1 MKRNTLRA
9 WFHVHRWSSLVCT
22 LFLLLL
28 CVTGLPLIFWHEIL
42 HLTGGEPE
50 LAAAPAVA
58 RPASGDTLVA
68 SALQARPDDVP
79 LYVAWEE
86 DEPRVTYV
94 TTGPRPD
101 ATNDEMHVSVFD
113 ALTGQAIPAP
123 QFNEGIMWVFYRL
136 HTDLYAGLPGLLFM
150 GLMGLLLVL
159 AIVSGVVLYAPYMR
173 KLPFG
178 VLRGGQRRLAWL
190 DWHNLTGIVTLGGLS
205 VVGVTGVIN
214 TLEQPLVA
222 LWQQQHVAHVLEE
235 PAGTV
240 PPRRPQA
247 SLQAAIDAAQARY
260 PDAIPSW
267 VAFPGTGFSGNGHYG
282 VMLRGDTPLTARLIT
297 PVFANA
303 TTGQLAGSVTQPA
316 WMQALLLSQ
325 PLHFGD
331 YAGLPLKLL
340 WALLDIVAIVVLASG
355 LVLFVRRGSR
365 AQLEARI
372 DARMEL
378 AR

>member
-1 MKRNTLRA
+1 MTRNTLRA

-50 LAAAPAVA
+50 LPAASAQAAPASV
-58 RPASGDTLVA
+58 DTLVA
-68 SALQARPDDVP
+68 QALQERPRDVP
-79 LYVAWEE
+79 LYVAWDE

-101 ATNDEMHVSVFD
+101 ASNDEMHVSVFD
-113 ALTGQAIPAP
+113 ALTGRAIPAP

-150 GLMGLLLVL
+150 GLMGLLLVV

-178 VLRGGQRRLAWL
+178 VLRGGRRRLAWL
-190 DWHNLTGIVTLGGLS
+190 DWHNLTGIVTLAWLS
-205 VVGVTGVIN
+205 VVGITGVIN

-222 LWQQQHVAHVLEE
+222 LWQQRHVSHVLEE
-235 PAGTV
+235 PANAT

-247 SLQAAIDAAQARY
+247 PLQAAIDAAQARH

-267 VAFPGTGFSGNGHYG
+267 VAFPGTGYSGNRHYG
-282 VMLRGDTPLTARLIT
+282 VMLRGDTPLTARLLT
-297 PVFANA
+297 PVFVNVD
-303 TTGQLAGSVTQPA
+303 TGRLAGSVSQPA

-365 AQLEARI
+365 AQVEARI
-372 DARMEL
+372 DAHMEL

>member
-9 WFHVHRWSSLVCT
+9 WFQVHRWSSLVCT

-28 CVTGLPLIFWHEIL
+28 CVTGLPLIFWHEIA

-50 LAAAPAVA
+50 LPAASANATPV
-58 RPASGDTLVA
+58 SVDTLV
-68 SALQARPDDVP
+68 SRALRARPGDVP
-79 LYVAWEE
+79 LFVSWEE

-101 ATNDEMHVSVFD
+101 ASNDEMHVSTFD
-113 ALTGQAIPAP
+113 ALTGAAIPAP

-159 AIVSGVVLYAPYMR
+159 AVVSGVVLYAPYMR

-190 DWHNLTGIVTLGGLS
+190 DWHNLTGIVTLAWLS
-205 VVGVTGVIN
+205 VVGLTGVIN
-214 TLEQPLVA
+214 TLEQPLVG
-222 LWQQQHVAHVLEE
+222 LWQQRHVAQVLQE
-235 PAGTV
+235 PPGVAA
-240 PPRRPQA
+240 PRRPAA
-247 SLQAAIDAAQARY
+247 SLQAAIEAAHARH

-267 VAFPGTGFSGNGHYG
+267 VGFPGTGYSGSQHYG
-282 VMLRGDTPLTARLIT
+282 VFLRGDTPLTARLVT
-297 PVFANA
+297 PVFAHA
-303 TTGQLAGSVTQPA
+303 TTGKRAGSVTQPV

-331 YAGLPLKLL
+331 YAGLPLKIL
-340 WALLDIVAIVVLASG
+340 WALLDLVAIVVLVSG

-365 AQLEARI
+365 AQIEARI
-372 DARMEL
+372 DARMEM

>member
-1 MKRNTLRA
+1 MKRSTLRT

-42 HLTGGEPE
+42 HLTGAEPE
-50 LAAAPAVA
+50 LP
-58 RPASGDTLVA
+58 VA
-68 SALQARPDDVP
+68 SAEAQPASVDALVAQALTKRPNDVP
-79 LYVAWEE
+79 LFVSWEE

-101 ATNDEMHVSVFD
+101 ATNDEMYVSTFD
-113 ALTGQAIPAP
+113 ALTGADIPAP

-159 AIVSGVVLYAPYMR
+159 AIVSGVVLYAPFMR

-178 VLRGGQRRLAWL
+178 VLRGGRRRLAWL
-190 DWHNLTGIVTLGGLS
+190 DWHNLTGIVTLGWLS
-205 VVGVTGVIN
+205 VVGITGVIN
-214 TLEQPLVA
+214 TLEQPLVG
-222 LWQQQHVAHVLEE
+222 LWQQQHVAQVLQE
-235 PAGTV
+235 PEHAT
-240 PPRRPQA
+240 PPRRPRA
-247 SLQAAIDAAQARY
+247 SLQAAIDAAQARH
-260 PDAIPSW
+260 PDDIPSW
-267 VAFPGTGFSGNGHYG
+267 VGFPGTGYSGNLHYG
-282 VMLRGDTPLTARLIT
+282 IFLRGDSPLTARLVT

-303 TTGQLAGSVTQPA
+303 DTGRLAGSVAQPA

-331 YAGLPLKLL
+331 YAGLPLKIL
-340 WALLDIVAIVVLASG
+340 WALLDVIAIVVLVSG
-355 LVLFVRRGSR
+355 VVLFVRRGSR
-365 AQLEARI
+365 AQIEARL

-378 AR
+378 VR

>member
-42 HLTGGEPE
+42 HLTGAEPE
-50 LAAAPAVA
+50 LPVASAEA
-58 RPASGDTLVA
+58 RPASVDALVA
-68 SALQARPDDVP
+68 KALAKRPSDVP
-79 LYVAWEE
+79 LFVSWEE

-101 ATNDEMHVSVFD
+101 ATDDEMHVSVFD
-113 ALTGQAIPAP
+113 ALTGTAIPAP

-190 DWHNLTGIVTLGGLS
+190 DWHNLTGIVTLGWLS
-205 VVGVTGVIN
+205 VVGITGVIN
-214 TLEQPLVA
+214 TLEQPLVG
-222 LWQQQHVAHVLEE
+222 LWQQNHVAHVLEE
-235 PAGTV
+235 PANAA

-247 SLQAAIDAAQARY
+247 SLQAAIDAAQARH
-260 PDAIPSW
+260 PDDIPSW
-267 VAFPGTGFSGNGHYG
+267 VGFPGAGYSGKLHYG
-282 VMLRGDTPLTARLIT
+282 IFLRGDSPLTARLVT

-303 TTGQLAGSVTQPA
+303 QTGELAGSVEQPA

-331 YAGLPLKLL
+331 YAGLPLKIL
-340 WALLDIVAIVVLASG
+340 WALLDIVAIVVLVSG
-355 LVLFVRRGSR
+355 VVLFVRRGSR
-365 AQLEARI
+365 AQIEARI

-378 AR
+378 AQ

>member
-1 MKRNTLRA
+1 M
-9 WFHVHRWSSLVCT
+9 CT

-50 LAAAPAVA
+50 LPAATAVA
-58 RPASGDTLVA
+58 RPASVDTLVA

-190 DWHNLTGIVTLGGLS
+190 DWHNLTGIVTLGWLS

-235 PAGTV
+235 PANTV

-340 WALLDIVAIVVLASG
+340 WALLDIIAIVVLASG

-365 AQLEARI
+365 AQIEARI